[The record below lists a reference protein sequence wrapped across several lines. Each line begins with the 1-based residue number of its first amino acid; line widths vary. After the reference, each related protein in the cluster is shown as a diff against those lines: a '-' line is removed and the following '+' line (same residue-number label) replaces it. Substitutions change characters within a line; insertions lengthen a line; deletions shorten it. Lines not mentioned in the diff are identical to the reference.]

1 MSELLLQKLME
12 EPGIAADGHTHCRQP
27 QCKIT
32 SLWDHPRVKVHLS
45 RCLSC
50 LLMFFAGTLVGH
62 NQEMDNI
69 AYSLPR
75 IGIGEASNASC
86 SSNK

>member
-1 MSELLLQKLME
+1 MQGYVTLGSSTCESASFPLLVL
-12 EPGIAADGHTHCRQP
+12 PFDVFCRHT
-27 QCKIT
+27 
-32 SLWDHPRVKVHLS
+32 
-45 RCLSC
+45 
-50 LLMFFAGTLVGH
+50 GVGH

-86 SSNK
+86 SSNKWGSILC